1 MELDKN
7 DFVLYKEN
15 NRIKSGGYSVNSIL
29 LNKNNPAFT
38 TYNKQSGGGAGSKK
52 VSEVFS
58 DLAVPAGLLYMKLNT
73 NTNSFKINSTSEK
86 EVLSDS
92 IHDQLLELLQPKEKQ
107 KYNIKSRKQKK
118 RKKVMKK
125 TRRVID

>member
-29 LNKNNPAFT
+29 LNKNNPAVT
-38 TYNKQSGGGAGSKK
+38 TYNKQTGGGSKK

-73 NTNSFKINSTSEK
+73 NTNSFKINATSEK

-107 KYNIKSRKQKK
+107 RYNIKSRKQKK
-118 RKKVMKK
+118 RSKVMKK

>member
-1 MELDKN
+1 MELDKD
-7 DFVLYKEN
+7 DFVLYNEN

-38 TYNKQSGGGAGSKK
+38 TYNKQNGGGDSKK
-52 VSEVFS
+52 VSDIFS

-73 NTNSFKINSTSEK
+73 NTNSFKINTTSEK

-92 IHDQLLELLQPKEKQ
+92 IHDQLLELLQPKEKH
-107 KYNIKSRKQKK
+107 KYNIKSRRQKK
-118 RKKVMKK
+118 RNKFMKK
-125 TRRVID
+125 TRRIID